1 MKTFMII
8 LLVLV
13 AIFLVWYIVSFKG
26 VNKEDKARI
35 IEQQINL
42 KVGSNVVLSSG
53 IHGKVSKVNKETVE
67 IIIDKTKNITMT
79 VERYCV
85 SKVL

>member
-8 LLVLV
+8 LLVIV
-13 AIFLVWYIVSFKG
+13 AVFLVWYIVSFKG
-26 VNKEDKARI
+26 VNKDKARI

-53 IHGKVSKVNKETVE
+53 IHGKVSKVNKVSLV
-67 IIIDKTKNITMT
+67 II
-79 VERYCV
+79 
-85 SKVL
+85 

>member
-8 LLVLV
+8 LLVIV
-13 AIFLVWYIVSFKG
+13 AVFLVWYIVSFKG
-26 VNKEDKARI
+26 VNKDKARI

-53 IHGKVSKVNKETVE
+53 IHGKVLKVNKETVE

>member
-8 LLVLV
+8 LLILI

-26 VNKEDKARI
+26 VNKDKARI

-79 VERYCV
+79 VERDCV

>member
-13 AIFLVWYIVSFKG
+13 AVFLVWYIVSFKG
-26 VNKEDKARI
+26 VNKDKARI

-67 IIIDKTKNITMT
+67 IIIDKTKIITMT

>member
-8 LLVLV
+8 LLVVIAL
-13 AIFLVWYIVSFKG
+13 ILVWYIVSFRG
-26 VNKEDKARI
+26 VNKDKAKI
-35 IEQQINL
+35 IEQQSNL

-67 IIIDKTKNITMT
+67 IITDQSKNITMI

>member
-26 VNKEDKARI
+26 VNKDKARI

-67 IIIDKTKNITMT
+67 IVIDKTKNITMI
-79 VERYCV
+79 VERYCI

>member
-13 AIFLVWYIVSFKG
+13 AIFLVWYIVSFRG
-26 VNKEDKARI
+26 VNKDKVKI
-35 IEQQINL
+35 IEQQSNL
-42 KVGSNVVLSSG
+42 KVGSNVILSSG
-53 IHGKVSKVNKETVE
+53 IHGKVSKVNKETIEVV
-67 IIIDKTKNITMT
+67 IDKAKNVTIT
-79 VERYCV
+79 VERYCI

>member
-8 LLVLV
+8 LLVVIAL
-13 AIFLVWYIVSFKG
+13 ILVWYIVSFKG
-26 VNKEDKARI
+26 VNKDKAKI
-35 IEQQINL
+35 IEQQSNL

-53 IHGKVSKVNKETVE
+53 IHGKISKVNKETVE
-67 IIIDKTKNITMT
+67 IITDQTKNITMI

>member
-26 VNKEDKARI
+26 VNKDKARI

-67 IIIDKTKNITMT
+67 IIIDKKKKYYYDC
-79 VERYCV
+79 R
-85 SKVL
+85 KVLCL

>member
-26 VNKEDKARI
+26 VNKDKARI

-79 VERYCV
+79 VERYGV

>member
-13 AIFLVWYIVSFKG
+13 AIFLVWYIVSFRG
-26 VNKEDKARI
+26 VNKDKVKI
-35 IEQQINL
+35 IEQQSNL

-53 IHGKVSKVNKETVE
+53 IHGKVSKVNKETIEVV
-67 IIIDKTKNITMT
+67 IDKAKNVTIT
-79 VERYCV
+79 VERYCI

>member
-8 LLVLV
+8 LLVIV
-13 AIFLVWYIVSFKG
+13 AVFLVWYIVSFKG
-26 VNKEDKARI
+26 
-35 IEQQINL
+35 
-42 KVGSNVVLSSG
+42 
-53 IHGKVSKVNKETVE
+53 VNKETVE

>member
-26 VNKEDKARI
+26 VNKDKARI

-53 IHGKVSKVNKETVE
+53 IHGKVSKVNKETV
-67 IIIDKTKNITMT
+67 
-79 VERYCV
+79 
-85 SKVL
+85 

>member
-8 LLVLV
+8 LLVIV
-13 AIFLVWYIVSFKG
+13 AVFLVWYIVSFKG
-26 VNKEDKARI
+26 VNKDKARI

-79 VERYCV
+79 VG
-85 SKVL
+85 KVLRL

>member
-26 VNKEDKARI
+26 VNKDKARI

-67 IIIDKTKNITMT
+67 IVIDKTENITMT
-79 VERYCV
+79 VERYCI

>member
-8 LLVLV
+8 LLVIV
-13 AIFLVWYIVSFKG
+13 AIFLVWYIVSFRG
-26 VNKEDKARI
+26 VNKDKVKI
-35 IEQQINL
+35 IEQQSNL

-53 IHGKVSKVNKETVE
+53 IHGKVSKVNKETIEVV
-67 IIIDKTKNITMT
+67 IDKAKNVTIT
-79 VERYCV
+79 VERYCI

>member
-8 LLVLV
+8 LLVIV

-26 VNKEDKARI
+26 VNKDQARI

-67 IIIDKTKNITMT
+67 IVIDKTKNITMT
-79 VERYCV
+79 VER
-85 SKVL
+85 

>member
-8 LLVLV
+8 LLILI

-26 VNKEDKARI
+26 VNKDKARI

-79 VERYCV
+79 VERYYV

>member
-1 MKTFMII
+1 MYK
-8 LLVLV
+8 
-13 AIFLVWYIVSFKG
+13 
-26 VNKEDKARI
+26 R
-35 IEQQINL
+35 Q